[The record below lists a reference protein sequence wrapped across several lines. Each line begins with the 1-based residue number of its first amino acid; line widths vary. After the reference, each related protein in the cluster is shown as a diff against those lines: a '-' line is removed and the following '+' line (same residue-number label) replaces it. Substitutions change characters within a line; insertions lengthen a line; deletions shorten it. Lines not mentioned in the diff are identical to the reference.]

1 MKYLRKRIGI
11 IILITLVGYVFSA
24 FTLPKEH
31 SSNVVSINIV
41 YDTTAF
47 KNSTDTILFKN
58 NAALTWDDFKDR
70 PKDNESTVANS
81 AIGFKYNAN
90 IKTMGKNVIINI
102 STSSFFV
109 RSKSWGKIDHKNAYI
124 LKHEQYHF
132 NLARYGAE
140 LFKRN
145 LLKEKMTHKNFNTK
159 INKAYYD
166 AWNVYLKLQQ
176 QYDKD
181 SNHSIN
187 RAQQALWEN
196 KIDGLLG
203 GL

>member
-1 MKYLRKRIGI
+1 MKHIQTTISAIVFGI
-11 IILITLVGYVFSA
+11 IIYTLTAFS
-24 FTLPKEH
+24 PKQKERDAVIL
-31 SSNVVSINIV
+31 NVE

-47 KNSTDTILFKN
+47 KNSADTILYKN
-58 NAALTWDDFKDR
+58 NNLLTWTDFKDK

-81 AIGFKYNAN
+81 AIGFKYNAG
-90 IKTMGKNVIINI
+90 IKTSGKQITITVT
-102 STSSFFV
+102 TSSFFV
-109 RSKSWGKIDHKNAYI
+109 RSKSWGKTAHKNAYI
-124 LKHEQYHF
+124 LRHEQYHF

-145 LLKEKMTHKNFNTK
+145 LLKENINRNNFNSK
-159 INKAYYD
+159 IDKAYYQ
-166 AWNVYLKLQQ
+166 AWNAYLKLQQ

-187 RAQQALWEN
+187 KPQQALWET
-196 KIDGLLG
+196 KIDGLLQ